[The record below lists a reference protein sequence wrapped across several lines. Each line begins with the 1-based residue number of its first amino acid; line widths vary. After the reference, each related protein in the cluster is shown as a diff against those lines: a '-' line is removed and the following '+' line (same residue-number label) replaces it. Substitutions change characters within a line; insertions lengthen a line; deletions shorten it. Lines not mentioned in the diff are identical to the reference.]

1 MPDPRPAA
9 APRLE
14 TERLR
19 LRGFAPGDVDR
30 LVEIWAEPEVHRH
43 ITGRAFSRQEI
54 WFRVLR
60 SLGHWQL
67 LGFGYWAV
75 TDRNDDR
82 VIGEMGFGDFKRE
95 GMAEI
100 AGRPELGFVLASSQH
115 GKGLAIEAL
124 RAIQNWGDLHLPGEE
139 NVAIISPNNVSSL
152 RVVEKLGFARSQRIG
167 AADDPVD
174 LYVRR
179 KAS

>member
-1 MPDPRPAA
+1 MPNQRPAA
-9 APRLE
+9 APLLE
-14 TERLR
+14 TQRLR
-19 LRGFAPGDVDR
+19 LRGFARADVDP
-30 LVEIWAEPEVHRH
+30 LLAIWTEPQVHRH

-54 WFRVLR
+54 WFKVLR

-67 LGFGYWAV
+67 LGFGYWVV
-75 TDRNDDR
+75 TDKSDDR

-100 AGRPELGFVLASSQH
+100 AGRPEIGFMLASSHH
-115 GKGLAIEAL
+115 GKGLALEAL
-124 RAIQNWGDLHLPGEE
+124 RAIQNWGDSHLPGDET
-139 NVAIISPNNVSSL
+139 VAIVSPGNAASV
-152 RVVEKLGFARSQRIG
+152 RVVEKLGFAQSMRIG